1 MLASKGIPVLPNKSH
16 IIPVLIGDP
25 IKCKKASDM
34 LLNDYH
40 IYIQPI
46 NYPTVPRGQE
56 LLRISPTPNHS
67 EKLINQLAD
76 SLNEVFDRLEI
87 KRLNDLKDDP
97 LFKKD

>member
-25 IKCKKASDM
+25 VKCKKASDM
-34 LLNDYH
+34 LLNEYH
-40 IYIQPI
+40 VYIQPI

-56 LLRISPTPNHS
+56 LLRISPTPNHTD
-67 EKLINQLAD
+67 KLINDLAN
-76 SLNEVFDRLEI
+76 SLDEVFERLDI
-87 KRLNDLKDDP
+87 KRLDAWKEDP

>member
-1 MLASKGIPVLPNKSH
+1 VLASKGIPVLPNKSH